1 MLVLEVFVPILAFAW
16 APIWMYF
23 PCRNPVLAIGF
34 LAPTFDVLVW
44 LFDGIDSSLNT
55 CVFLTVWMGLAC
67 VKLLSLT
74 RSFAL
79 DVEVQMVYRLVLVEV
94 VVYG

>member
-34 LAPTFDVLVW
+34 LAPTFDVPLQLVY
-44 LFDGIDSSLNT
+44 GQDSALKA
-55 CVFLTVWMGLAC
+55 CVHVVFCMGLA
-67 VKLLSLT
+67 
-74 RSFAL
+74 
-79 DVEVQMVYRLVLVEV
+79 
-94 VVYG
+94 